1 MPTLITNGKK
11 LELSVN
17 FLEIK
22 ADPQVP
28 ASRSHMRL
36 KKSSENL
43 TLSLIVTLAC
53 LSLGKPFVKQAQST
67 DTLNS
72 PQSSNSR
79 ENIKMPAKNLKAREF

>member
-1 MPTLITNGKK
+1 MPTLVIDENE

-28 ASRSHMRL
+28 ASRSRMRL

-43 TLSLIVTLAC
+43 TLSLIVTVSC
-53 LSLGKPFVKQAQST
+53 LFLGKPFVKQTQSP

-79 ENIKMPAKNLKAREF
+79 DNIKMPAKNLKTREF